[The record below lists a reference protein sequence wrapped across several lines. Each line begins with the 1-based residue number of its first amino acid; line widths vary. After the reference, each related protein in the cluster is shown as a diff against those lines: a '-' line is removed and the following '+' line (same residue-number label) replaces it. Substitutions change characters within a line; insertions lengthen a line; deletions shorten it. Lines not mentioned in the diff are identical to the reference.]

1 MTSGYI
7 VPCAKKCMSFNFVAS
22 ASKTSI
28 KVLPIIFLFCSGSS
42 TPFKCLK
49 NTSSLSDLITFKFI
63 FSLNVFITSSASPFL
78 RRPLSTKTHTNLLP
92 IALFKRAAVTD
103 ESTPP
108 ERPSKTLLF

>member
-1 MTSGYI
+1 M
-7 VPCAKKCMSFNFVAS
+7 PFNLVAS

-28 KVLPIIFLFCSGSS
+28 KVLPIIFLFCSGSA

-49 NTSSLSDLITFKFI
+49 KISSLSDLITFRFM

-78 RRPLSTKTHTNLLP
+78 RRPLSTNTHTSLLP
-92 IALFKRAAVTD
+92 IASCKSAAVTE

-108 ERPSKTLLF
+108 ERPSKTLLS